1 MSKFIDAVLL
11 VLGASSCGA
20 AVWFIANSTL
30 SRRWTHHW
38 VLSRLVGTSQHVPTP
53 KQQEQSSVADFLDAI
68 AREVHSGYSLT
79 LAFVNTAERF
89 PNLAWWTEPI
99 AVHCIRGH
107 SLANAIADTT
117 PTNWTADIALAT
129 RTLSVASNGGYGIAS
144 TVEKSASILREREHI
159 ALERRAQTAQIRLS
173 TSVLSWIP
181 LVICV
186 WVITRQSDTRTFL
199 LSTPLGLM
207 CIAVGLLFNITG
219 RKWIA
224 RIARNS
230 T

>member
-1 MSKFIDAVLL
+1 MFFI
-11 VLGASSCGA
+11 VLGSLSFGVAMWLVA
-20 AVWFIANSTL
+20 HFTL
-30 SRRWTHHW
+30 SKWWTHHW
-38 VLSRLVGTSQHVPTP
+38 LLNRLLGASP
-53 KQQEQSSVADFLDAI
+53 QSNPQAPQNLGSVADLLDAI

-99 AVHCIRGH
+99 AVQCIRGH

-117 PTNWTADIALAT
+117 PTNWTADVALAT
-129 RTLSVASNGGYGIAS
+129 RTLSVASNGGYGIAN
-144 TVEKSASILREREHI
+144 TLGKSASILREREHI

-181 LVICV
+181 LVICI
-186 WVITRQSDTRTFL
+186 WVITRQSHTRTFL
-199 LSTPLGLM
+199 LQTPLGLM
-207 CIAVGLLFNITG
+207 CIAIGLIFNIAG
-219 RKWIA
+219 RNWIA
-224 RIARNS
+224 RIGRSS

>member
-1 MSKFIDAVLL
+1 MNQVIDMFFIALGSLSFGVAVWLVTHSTLSKWWTRKWLL
-11 VLGASSCGA
+11 NRLLGASHQTTMQAPQNLG
-20 AVWFIANSTL
+20 
-30 SRRWTHHW
+30 
-38 VLSRLVGTSQHVPTP
+38 
-53 KQQEQSSVADFLDAI
+53 SVADFLDAI

-117 PTNWTADIALAT
+117 PTNWTADVALAT
-129 RTLSVASNGGYGIAS
+129 RTLSVASNGGYGIAN
-144 TVEKSASILREREHI
+144 TLEKSASILREREHI

-181 LVICV
+181 LIICI
-186 WVITRQSDTRTFL
+186 WVITRQSHTRTFL
-199 LSTPLGLM
+199 LNTPLGLM
-207 CIAVGLLFNITG
+207 CVAVGLIFNIAG
-219 RKWIA
+219 RNWIA

>member
-1 MSKFIDAVLL
+1 MNRVTDMFFI
-11 VLGASSCGA
+11 VLGSLSFSAM
-20 AVWFIANSTL
+20 VWIVAHFTL
-30 SRRWTHHW
+30 SKWWTRRW
-38 VLSRLVGTSQHVPTP
+38 LLNRLLGPSSQSHTQLPHNLG
-53 KQQEQSSVADFLDAI
+53 SVADMLDAI

-117 PTNWTADIALAT
+117 PTNWTADVALAT
-129 RTLSVASNGGYGIAS
+129 RTLSVASNGGYGIAN
-144 TVEKSASILREREHI
+144 TLEKSASILREREHI

-181 LVICV
+181 LVICI
-186 WVITRQSDTRTFL
+186 WVITRQSHTRTFL

-207 CIAVGLLFNITG
+207 CIAIGLLFNIAG
-219 RKWIA
+219 RNWIA
-224 RIARNS
+224 RIARSS

>member
-1 MSKFIDAVLL
+1 MNRVTDMFFIVLGSLSFGVAVWLVAHFTLSKWWTRHWLL
-11 VLGASSCGA
+11 NRLLGAS
-20 AVWFIANSTL
+20 
-30 SRRWTHHW
+30 
-38 VLSRLVGTSQHVPTP
+38 P
-53 KQQEQSSVADFLDAI
+53 QSNTQAPHNLGSVADFLDAI

-99 AVHCIRGH
+99 AVQCIRGH

-117 PTNWTADIALAT
+117 PTNWTADVALAT
-129 RTLSVASNGGYGIAS
+129 RTLSVASNGGYGIAN
-144 TVEKSASILREREHI
+144 TLEKSASILREREHI

-186 WVITRQSDTRTFL
+186 WTITRQSHTRTFL
-199 LSTPLGLM
+199 LHTPLGLM
-207 CIAVGLLFNITG
+207 CIAVGLIFNIAG
-219 RKWIA
+219 RNWIA

>member
-1 MSKFIDAVLL
+1 MNQVVDMFFMALGSLSFGVAVWLIAHFTLSKWWTRQWLL
-11 VLGASSCGA
+11 NRLLGAS
-20 AVWFIANSTL
+20 
-30 SRRWTHHW
+30 
-38 VLSRLVGTSQHVPTP
+38 P
-53 KQQEQSSVADFLDAI
+53 QSNTQAPQNLGSVADFLDAI

-129 RTLSVASNGGYGIAS
+129 RTLSVASNGGYGIAN
-144 TVEKSASILREREHI
+144 TLGKSASILREREHI

-181 LVICV
+181 LVICI
-186 WVITRQSDTRTFL
+186 WVITRQSHTRTFL
-199 LSTPLGLM
+199 LQTPLGLM
-207 CIAVGLLFNITG
+207 CIAIGLIFNIAG
-219 RKWIA
+219 RNWIA
-224 RIARNS
+224 RIARSS

>member
-1 MSKFIDAVLL
+1 MNQVVDMFLMALGSLSFGVAVWLVAHFTLSKWWTRRWLL
-11 VLGASSCGA
+11 NRLLGASHQSH
-20 AVWFIANSTL
+20 T
-30 SRRWTHHW
+30 
-38 VLSRLVGTSQHVPTP
+38 QVPHNLG
-53 KQQEQSSVADFLDAI
+53 SVADLLDAI

-99 AVHCIRGH
+99 AVQCIRGH

-129 RTLSVASNGGYGIAS
+129 RTLSVASNGGYGIAN
-144 TVEKSASILREREHI
+144 TLEKSASILREREHI
-159 ALERRAQTAQIRLS
+159 ALERKAQTAQIRLS

-181 LVICV
+181 LAICV
-186 WVITRQSDTRTFL
+186 WAITQQSNTRTFL
-199 LSTPLGLM
+199 LSTPLGLL
-207 CIAVGLLFNITG
+207 CIAVGLLFNIAG
-219 RKWIA
+219 RHWIA
-224 RIARNS
+224 RIARSS

>member
-89 PNLAWWTEPI
+89 SNLAWWTEPI

-129 RTLSVASNGGYGIAS
+129 RTLSVASNGGYGIAN

-186 WVITRQSDTRTFL
+186 WVVTRQSDTRTFL

>member
-1 MSKFIDAVLL
+1 
-11 VLGASSCGA
+11 
-20 AVWFIANSTL
+20 
-30 SRRWTHHW
+30 
-38 VLSRLVGTSQHVPTP
+38 VPTP

-129 RTLSVASNGGYGIAS
+129 RTLSVASNGGYGIAN

>member
-1 MSKFIDAVLL
+1 LL
-11 VLGASSCGA
+11 NRLLGSSPQ
-20 AVWFIANSTL
+20 S
-30 SRRWTHHW
+30 H
-38 VLSRLVGTSQHVPTP
+38 SQAPHNLG
-53 KQQEQSSVADFLDAI
+53 SVADLLDAI

-117 PTNWTADIALAT
+117 PTNWTADVALAT
-129 RTLSVASNGGYGIAS
+129 RTLSVASNGGYGIAN
-144 TVEKSASILREREHI
+144 TLEKSASILREREHI

-181 LVICV
+181 LVVCI
-186 WVITRQSDTRTFL
+186 WAIKQSHTRTFL
-199 LSTPLGLM
+199 LQTPLGLL
-207 CIAVGLLFNITG
+207 CIAVGLLFNIAG
-219 RKWIA
+219 RNWIT
-224 RIARNS
+224 RIARSS

>member
-1 MSKFIDAVLL
+1 MSQFIDGVLL

-20 AVWFIANSTL
+20 AVWCIANSTL
-30 SRRWTHHW
+30 SRWWTRHW
-38 VLSRLVGTSQHVPTP
+38 ILSRLVGTSQHVLTP

-117 PTNWTADIALAT
+117 PTNWTADIALVT
-129 RTLSVASNGGYGIAS
+129 RTLSVASNGGYGIAN

-219 RKWIA
+219 RNWIA

>member
-1 MSKFIDAVLL
+1 MNEVVDVFLMALGSLSFGAMVWIVAHFTLSKWWTRRWLL
-11 VLGASSCGA
+11 NRLLGASHQSH
-20 AVWFIANSTL
+20 T
-30 SRRWTHHW
+30 
-38 VLSRLVGTSQHVPTP
+38 QVP
-53 KQQEQSSVADFLDAI
+53 QNLGSVADLLDAI

-117 PTNWTADIALAT
+117 PTNWTADVALAT
-129 RTLSVASNGGYGIAS
+129 RTLSVASNGGYGIAN
-144 TVEKSASILREREHI
+144 TLEKSASILREREHL

-181 LVICV
+181 LVICI
-186 WVITRQSDTRTFL
+186 WAITRQSHTRTFL

-207 CIAVGLLFNITG
+207 CIAVGLLFNIAG

-224 RIARNS
+224 RIARS
-230 T
+230 SA

>member
-1 MSKFIDAVLL
+1 MNQVVDVFLMALGSLSFGSMVWIVAHFTLSKWWTRRWLL
-11 VLGASSCGA
+11 NRLLGASHQSH
-20 AVWFIANSTL
+20 T
-30 SRRWTHHW
+30 
-38 VLSRLVGTSQHVPTP
+38 QVPHNLG
-53 KQQEQSSVADFLDAI
+53 SVADLLDAI

-99 AVHCIRGH
+99 AVQCIRGH

-129 RTLSVASNGGYGIAS
+129 RTLSVASNGGYGSAN
-144 TVEKSASILREREHI
+144 TLEKSASILREREHI
-159 ALERRAQTAQIRLS
+159 ALERKAQTAQIRLS

-181 LVICV
+181 LAICV
-186 WVITRQSDTRTFL
+186 WAITQQSNTRTFL
-199 LSTPLGLM
+199 LSTPLGLL
-207 CIAVGLLFNITG
+207 CIAVGLLFNIAG
-219 RKWIA
+219 RHWIA
-224 RIARNS
+224 RIARSS

>member
-1 MSKFIDAVLL
+1 MFFIALGSLSFGAMVWIVAHFTLSKWWTRRWLL
-11 VLGASSCGA
+11 NRLLGASPQSNTQA
-20 AVWFIANSTL
+20 
-30 SRRWTHHW
+30 
-38 VLSRLVGTSQHVPTP
+38 P
-53 KQQEQSSVADFLDAI
+53 KTIGSVADFLDAI

-99 AVHCIRGH
+99 VVHCIRGH

-117 PTNWTADIALAT
+117 PTNWTADVALAT
-129 RTLSVASNGGYGIAS
+129 RTLSVASNGGYGIAN
-144 TVEKSASILREREHI
+144 TLEKSASILREREHI

-186 WVITRQSDTRTFL
+186 WVITRQSHTKTFL
-199 LSTPLGLM
+199 LQTPLGLM
-207 CIAVGLLFNITG
+207 CIAVGLIFNIAG
-219 RKWIA
+219 RNWIA
-224 RIARNS
+224 RIARSS

>member
-1 MSKFIDAVLL
+1 MNRVADMFFIVLGSLSFGLVVWLVAHFTLSKWWTRRWLL
-11 VLGASSCGA
+11 NRLLGASPQSHTQA
-20 AVWFIANSTL
+20 
-30 SRRWTHHW
+30 
-38 VLSRLVGTSQHVPTP
+38 SQNLG
-53 KQQEQSSVADFLDAI
+53 SVADFLDAI

-117 PTNWTADIALAT
+117 PTNWTADVALAT
-129 RTLSVASNGGYGIAS
+129 RTLSVASNGGYGVAN
-144 TVEKSASILREREHI
+144 TLEKSASILREREHI

-181 LVICV
+181 LIICI
-186 WVITRQSDTRTFL
+186 WVITRQSHTRTFL
-199 LSTPLGLM
+199 LNTPLGLM
-207 CIAVGLLFNITG
+207 CVAVGLFFNIAG
-219 RKWIA
+219 RNWIA
-224 RIARNS
+224 RIARSS

>member
-1 MSKFIDAVLL
+1 MFLMALGSLSFGSMVWIVAHFTLSKWWTRRWLL
-11 VLGASSCGA
+11 NRLLGASHQSH
-20 AVWFIANSTL
+20 T
-30 SRRWTHHW
+30 
-38 VLSRLVGTSQHVPTP
+38 QVPHNLG
-53 KQQEQSSVADFLDAI
+53 SVADLLDAI

-99 AVHCIRGH
+99 AVQCIRGH

-129 RTLSVASNGGYGIAS
+129 RTLSVASNGGYGIAN
-144 TVEKSASILREREHI
+144 TLGKSASILREREHI

-186 WVITRQSDTRTFL
+186 WAVTRQSHTRTFL
-199 LSTPLGLM
+199 LHTPLGLM
-207 CIAVGLLFNITG
+207 CIAVGLLFNIAG
-219 RKWIA
+219 RNWIA
-224 RIARNS
+224 RIARSS

>member
-1 MSKFIDAVLL
+1 MNRSLDMFFMA
-11 VLGASSCGA
+11 LGSLSFGA
-20 AVWFIANSTL
+20 AVWLIAHFTL
-30 SRRWTHHW
+30 PKWWTRRW
-38 VLSRLVGTSQHVPTP
+38 LLNRLLGASP
-53 KQQEQSSVADFLDAI
+53 QSHTQAPQNLGSVADLLDAI

-79 LAFVNTAERF
+79 LAFVNAAERF

-129 RTLSVASNGGYGIAS
+129 RTLSVASNGGYGIAN
-144 TVEKSASILREREHI
+144 TLGKSASILREREHI

-181 LVICV
+181 LIICV
-186 WVITRQSDTRTFL
+186 WAVTRQSHTRTFL
-199 LSTPLGLM
+199 LHTPLGLM
-207 CIAVGLLFNITG
+207 CIAVGLLFNIAG
-219 RKWIA
+219 RNWIA
-224 RIARNS
+224 RIARSS

>member
-1 MSKFIDAVLL
+1 MNQVVDMFFMALGSLSFGVAVWLVAHFTLSKWWTRQWLL
-11 VLGASSCGA
+11 NRLLGAS
-20 AVWFIANSTL
+20 
-30 SRRWTHHW
+30 
-38 VLSRLVGTSQHVPTP
+38 P
-53 KQQEQSSVADFLDAI
+53 QSNTQAPQNLGSVADFLDAI
-68 AREVHSGYSLT
+68 AREVHSGYSLA

-129 RTLSVASNGGYGIAS
+129 RTLSVASNGGYGIAN
-144 TVEKSASILREREHI
+144 TLGKSASILREREHI

-181 LVICV
+181 LVICI
-186 WVITRQSDTRTFL
+186 WVITRQSHTRTFL
-199 LSTPLGLM
+199 LQTPLGLM
-207 CIAVGLLFNITG
+207 CIAIGLIFNIAG
-219 RKWIA
+219 RNWIA
-224 RIARNS
+224 RIARSS

>member
-1 MSKFIDAVLL
+1 MNQLLDIALTAV
-11 VLGASSCGA
+11 GASSCGA

-30 SRRWTHHW
+30 SRWWTRQW
-38 VLSRLVGTSQHVPTP
+38 VLSRLVGASHLVLPP
-53 KQQEQSSVADFLDAI
+53 RQQEQSSVADFLDAI

-99 AVHCIRGH
+99 AVQCIRGH

-117 PTNWTADIALAT
+117 PTNWTADVALAT
-129 RTLSVASNGGYGIAS
+129 RTLSVASNGGYGVAN
-144 TVEKSASILREREHI
+144 TLEKSASILREREHI

-186 WVITRQSDTRTFL
+186 WAITRQSHTRTFL
-199 LSTPLGLM
+199 LHTPLGLM
-207 CIAVGLLFNITG
+207 CIAVGLLFNIAG
-219 RKWIA
+219 RNWIA
-224 RIARNS
+224 RIARSS

>member
-1 MSKFIDAVLL
+1 MNQVVDMFLMALGSLSFGVAVWLVAHFTLSKWWTRRWLL
-11 VLGASSCGA
+11 NRLLGASHQSH
-20 AVWFIANSTL
+20 T
-30 SRRWTHHW
+30 
-38 VLSRLVGTSQHVPTP
+38 QVPHNLG
-53 KQQEQSSVADFLDAI
+53 SVADLLDAI

-99 AVHCIRGH
+99 AVQCIRGH

-129 RTLSVASNGGYGIAS
+129 RTLSVASNGGYGIAN
-144 TVEKSASILREREHI
+144 TLEKSASILREREHL

-181 LVICV
+181 LVICI
-186 WVITRQSDTRTFL
+186 WTITRQSHTRTFL

-207 CIAVGLLFNITG
+207 CIAVGLLFNIAG
-219 RKWIA
+219 RNWIA
-224 RIARNS
+224 RIARS
-230 T
+230 SA

>member
-1 MSKFIDAVLL
+1 MFFIVLGSLSFGVAVWLVAHFTLSKWWTRRWLL
-11 VLGASSCGA
+11 NRLLGAS
-20 AVWFIANSTL
+20 
-30 SRRWTHHW
+30 
-38 VLSRLVGTSQHVPTP
+38 P
-53 KQQEQSSVADFLDAI
+53 QSHTQAPQNLGSVADLLDAI

-129 RTLSVASNGGYGIAS
+129 RTLSVASNGGYGIAN
-144 TVEKSASILREREHI
+144 TLGKSASILREREHI

-181 LVICV
+181 LIICV
-186 WVITRQSDTRTFL
+186 WAVTRQSHTRTFL
-199 LSTPLGLM
+199 LHTPLGLM
-207 CIAVGLLFNITG
+207 CIAVGLLFNIAG
-219 RKWIA
+219 RNWIA
-224 RIARNS
+224 RIARSS

>member
-79 LAFVNTAERF
+79 LAFVNAAERF

-129 RTLSVASNGGYGIAS
+129 RTLSVASNGGYGIAN

>member
-1 MSKFIDAVLL
+1 MNRVTDMFFIVLGSLSFGVAVWLIAHFTLSKWLTRQWLL
-11 VLGASSCGA
+11 NRLLGAS
-20 AVWFIANSTL
+20 
-30 SRRWTHHW
+30 
-38 VLSRLVGTSQHVPTP
+38 P
-53 KQQEQSSVADFLDAI
+53 QSNTQAPQNLGSVADFLDAI

-117 PTNWTADIALAT
+117 PTNWTADVALAT
-129 RTLSVASNGGYGIAS
+129 RTLSVASNGGYGIAN
-144 TVEKSASILREREHI
+144 TLEKSASILREREHI

-181 LVICV
+181 LVICI
-186 WVITRQSDTRTFL
+186 WVITRQSHTRTFL

-207 CIAVGLLFNITG
+207 CTAVGLLFNIAG
-219 RKWIA
+219 RNWIA
-224 RIARNS
+224 RIARSS

>member
-1 MSKFIDAVLL
+1 MNRSLDMFFMA
-11 VLGASSCGA
+11 LGSLSFGA
-20 AVWFIANSTL
+20 AVWLIAHFTL
-30 SRRWTHHW
+30 PKWWTRRW
-38 VLSRLVGTSQHVPTP
+38 LLNRLLGSSPQSHSQAPHNLG
-53 KQQEQSSVADFLDAI
+53 SVADLLDAI

-99 AVHCIRGH
+99 AVHCIHGH
-107 SLANAIADTT
+107 SLASAIADTT
-117 PTNWTADIALAT
+117 PTNWTADVALAT
-129 RTLSVASNGGYGIAS
+129 RTLSVASNGGYGIAN
-144 TVEKSASILREREHI
+144 TLEKSASILREREHI

-186 WVITRQSDTRTFL
+186 WAVTRQSHTRTFL
-199 LSTPLGLM
+199 LHTPLGLM
-207 CIAVGLLFNITG
+207 CIAVGLLFNIAG
-219 RKWIA
+219 RNWIA
-224 RIARNS
+224 RIARSS